1 MRRAAAAAAGILLL
15 AGCSAEGRDRAPT
28 SGATSGPTSG
38 TSTGTSTAEETAA
51 PTRTPSSAPE
61 ASQASPRSGPRA
73 SDGRARDA
81 RLSIPRLGIDGLQV
95 VAYPGKTDDAEG
107 TRIQDGGVAASPN
120 GPQGGTG
127 PGGIGNYQVTAHRL
141 SSTKAFL
148 ELPRLRKGDR
158 VTVEAGGTAYVY
170 EITITRRTSFRDEQ
184 SLREQRA
191 EVPGRPGEKA
201 TEAYVTLSTCR
212 TIEDHDEGN
221 FWADRFDNPEHRI
234 DKIGVLVASRKL

>member
-1 MRRAAAAAAGILLL
+1 MRRAAAAAVGVLLL
-15 AGCSAEGRDRAPT
+15 VGCGAEGRDRIPASDATSDPAAGTPT
-28 SGATSGPTSG
+28 S
-38 TSTGTSTAEETAA
+38 EESAA
-51 PTRTPSSAPE
+51 PSRTPSSAPE
-61 ASQASPRSGPRA
+61 ASQAPQPTGPQP
-73 SDGRARDA
+73 SDGRSRDA
-81 RLSIPRLGIDGLQV
+81 RLSIPNLGIDGLEV
-95 VAYPGKTDDAEG
+95 VAYQGKTDDAEG
-107 TRIQDGGVAASPN
+107 TRIQNGGVAASPT

-148 ELPRLRKGDR
+148 ELPRLRRGDR
-158 VTVEAGGTAYVY
+158 VTVETDGTAYVY
-170 EITITRRTSFRDEQ
+170 EITTTRRTSFRSEQ

-191 EVPGRPGEKA
+191 EVPGRPGERA

-212 TIEDHDEGN
+212 TIEDHAEGN